1 MGSVINLREA
11 SLKESVDKSVIW
23 QIGPSMNYL
32 IGELDFGELAFKE
45 MVFGEIT
52 IQGISPS
59 EGSFF
64 GRGHIDTLS
73 DHQKVR
79 YGNVSADSKTNIL
92 TSYPFQLTT

>member
-23 QIGPSMNYL
+23 QIAPSMNYL

-64 GRGHIDTLS
+64 WGGAH
-73 DHQKVR
+73 
-79 YGNVSADSKTNIL
+79 
-92 TSYPFQLTT
+92 